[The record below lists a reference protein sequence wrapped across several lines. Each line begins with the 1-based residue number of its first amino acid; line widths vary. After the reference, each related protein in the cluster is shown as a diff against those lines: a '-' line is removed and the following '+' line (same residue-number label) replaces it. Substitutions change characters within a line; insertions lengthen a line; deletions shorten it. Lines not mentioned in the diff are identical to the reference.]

1 MCLAVPG
8 QLLEIKE
15 SEDPL
20 ARTGRVSFGGVV
32 KEISLAYL
40 PEAKVG
46 DYVTV
51 HVGFALSV
59 VTEEDARLVFDFLR
73 QRDQDDADAEAA

>member
-15 SEDPL
+15 TEDPL
-20 ARTGRVSFGGVV
+20 TRTGRASFGGVV

-40 PEAKVG
+40 PEARVG

-59 VTEEDARLVFDFLR
+59 VSEEDARLVFDFLQ
-73 QRDQDDADAEAA
+73 QRDEADAEAA

>member
-15 SEDPL
+15 TEDPL
-20 ARTGRVSFGGVV
+20 ARTGRASFGGVI

-40 PEAKVG
+40 PEARVG

-59 VTEEDARLVFDFLR
+59 VSEEDARLVFDFLQ
-73 QRDQDDADAEAA
+73 QRDEADAEAA

>member
-8 QLLEIKE
+8 QLLEIKDAA
-15 SEDPL
+15 DPL

-32 KEISLAYL
+32 KEINLAYV
-40 PEAKVG
+40 PEARVG

-59 VTEEDARLVFDFLR
+59 VSEEDARLVFDFLQ